1 MKKLFF
7 PLLSLC
13 LLTTACKDSV
23 PSPTIEMQGLY
34 VNDGEMDYTR
44 QMEALPPLK
53 VDDEL
58 EISLKLDGNG
68 EELNTF
74 LVKEETPGSK
84 ETAVEIDFN
93 DLPEETLSDDKEF
106 TDKDNGKLGFKDGV
120 SQTQIGIRAK
130 VQQVTED
137 GVKLKF
143 YLFSKPVNTVPR
155 FPFFY
160 GWRLSAPDRLPP
172 LRGKRGRL
180 PANPHG
186 PLPGHSTA
194 EP

>member
-106 TDKDNGKLGFKDGV
+106 TDKDKGKGAA
-120 SQTQIGIRAK
+120 S
-130 VQQVTED
+130 
-137 GVKLKF
+137 
-143 YLFSKPVNTVPR
+143 
-155 FPFFY
+155 
-160 GWRLSAPDRLPP
+160 DR
-172 LRGKRGRL
+172 RW
-180 PANPHG
+180 
-186 PLPGHSTA
+186 SET
-194 EP
+194 

>member
-1 MKKLFF
+1 MRKLFF

-23 PSPTIEMQGLY
+23 PSPTIEMEGLY
-34 VNDGEMDYTR
+34 VNGGEMDYAR

-74 LVKEETPGSK
+74 LVKEESLGS
-84 ETAVEIDFN
+84 EATAVTVDFN
-93 DLPEETLSDDKEF
+93 ELPEEALSGDKEF

-120 SQTQIGIRAK
+120 SQTKVGLRAK
-130 VQQVTED
+130 VQQVTEA

-143 YLFSKPVNTVPR
+143 YLFSKPVNCEGAKYELEIKT
-155 FPFFY
+155 
-160 GWRLSAPDRLPP
+160 SD
-172 LRGKRGRL
+172 KQDD
-180 PANPHG
+180 
-186 PLPGHSTA
+186 
-194 EP
+194 

>member
-1 MKKLFF
+1 MRKLFF

-23 PSPTIEMQGLY
+23 PSPTIEMEGLY
-34 VNDGEMDYTR
+34 VNGGEMDYAR
-44 QMEALPPLK
+44 QMEVLPPLK

-74 LVKEETPGSK
+74 LVKEETLGS
-84 ETAVEIDFN
+84 EATAVTVDFN
-93 DLPEETLSDDKEF
+93 ELPEEALSDDKEF

-120 SQTQIGIRAK
+120 SQTKVGLRAK
-130 VQQVTED
+130 VQQVTEA

-143 YLFSKPVNTVPR
+143 YLVSKPGNCE
-155 FPFFY
+155 
-160 GWRLSAPDRLPP
+160 GA
-172 LRGKRGRL
+172 K
-180 PANPHG
+180 
-186 PLPGHSTA
+186 
-194 EP
+194 

>member
-106 TDKDNGKLGFKDGV
+106 TDGV

-143 YLFSKPVNTVPR
+143 YLFSKPVNCEGAKYELEIKT
-155 FPFFY
+155 
-160 GWRLSAPDRLPP
+160 SD
-172 LRGKRGRL
+172 KQDD
-180 PANPHG
+180 
-186 PLPGHSTA
+186 
-194 EP
+194 

>member
-1 MKKLFF
+1 MHEKTVF
-7 PLLSLC
+7 PFTVVML
-13 LLTTACKDSV
+13 A
-23 PSPTIEMQGLY
+23 
-34 VNDGEMDYTR
+34 DYRLQRFCSKSYDRNAGTR

-74 LVKEETPGSK
+74 LVKEETLGSK

-143 YLFSKPVNTVPR
+143 YLFSKPVNCEGAKYELEIKT
-155 FPFFY
+155 
-160 GWRLSAPDRLPP
+160 SD
-172 LRGKRGRL
+172 KQDD
-180 PANPHG
+180 
-186 PLPGHSTA
+186 
-194 EP
+194 

>member
-93 DLPEETLSDDKEF
+93 DLPEETLSRSEERRVGKECR
-106 TDKDNGKLGFKDGV
+106 
-120 SQTQIGIRAK
+120 SRWSP
-130 VQQVTED
+130 
-137 GVKLKF
+137 
-143 YLFSKPVNTVPR
+143 Y
-155 FPFFY
+155 
-160 GWRLSAPDRLPP
+160 
-172 LRGKRGRL
+172 
-180 PANPHG
+180 H
-186 PLPGHSTA
+186 
-194 EP
+194 

>member
-74 LVKEETPGSK
+74 LVKR
-84 ETAVEIDFN
+84 
-93 DLPEETLSDDKEF
+93 
-106 TDKDNGKLGFKDGV
+106 KLRV
-120 SQTQIGIRAK
+120 
-130 VQQVTED
+130 
-137 GVKLKF
+137 VKRL
-143 YLFSKPVNTVPR
+143 L
-155 FPFFY
+155 
-160 GWRLSAPDRLPP
+160 WRLILMICRKRRSVMIKS
-172 LRGKRGRL
+172 LRIRIM
-180 PANPHG
+180 A
-186 PLPGHSTA
+186 S
-194 EP
+194 

>member
-23 PSPTIEMQGLY
+23 PSPTIEIQGLY

-143 YLFSKPVNTVPR
+143 YLFSKPVNCEGAKYELEIKT
-155 FPFFY
+155 
-160 GWRLSAPDRLPP
+160 SD
-172 LRGKRGRL
+172 KQDD
-180 PANPHG
+180 
-186 PLPGHSTA
+186 
-194 EP
+194 

>member
-53 VDDEL
+53 GDDEL

-120 SQTQIGIRAK
+120 SQIQICIRAK

-143 YLFSKPVNTVPR
+143 YLFSKPVNCEGAKYELEIKT
-155 FPFFY
+155 
-160 GWRLSAPDRLPP
+160 SD
-172 LRGKRGRL
+172 KQDD
-180 PANPHG
+180 
-186 PLPGHSTA
+186 
-194 EP
+194 